1 MSAAPRSV
9 FILADDLSGA
19 ADCAIGAAKAGLKS
33 VVLLDAGAPDQGAKV
48 IAVDSDSRYRPVAQA
63 QALCAELWRKHAA
76 PGRLLYKKID
86 STLRGNFAA
95 EMAALTGA
103 GVAIVAPAFPATG
116 RTTEGGRVFVKGV
129 PLEQTEVWASEHMQG
144 SADIVAMLQAAGVP
158 AVSLPL
164 PAVRGGELRAEF
176 ERQLAAG
183 AVQAIVCDAAQDA
196 DLAAIAAA
204 SVGLPVYW
212 VGSAGLAAHLFV
224 AAGLQGRAEDLP
236 KLSVSGPIV
245 TVVGSMSSLSHR
257 QAEAL
262 EAQIELARFLPSP
275 GLLRAGPAHPDWRA
289 LEVGLHDALH
299 AGRDVM
305 LRIAPEEHS
314 DLAQGHALCAALSQL
329 LAPLAGQIGAMIATG
344 GETARGLL
352 ATFGSQALQLVR
364 EIEPGIPL
372 SVSVGAR
379 AMPIVTKAGAFGSP
393 DALLHCYRQLAAIRR
408 GAA

>member
-1 MSAAPRSV
+1 MAAAARSV

-33 VVLLDAGAPDQGAKV
+33 VVLLEAGAPDQGANV
-48 IAVDSDSRYRPVAQA
+48 IAVDSDSRYRPVAEA
-63 QALCAELWRKHAA
+63 KALSAELWRRHAA

-95 EMAALTGA
+95 EMAALTDA

-129 PLEQTEVWASEHMQG
+129 ALEETETWAGEHMQG
-144 SADIVAMLQAAGVP
+144 RADIVAMLEAAGVP

-164 PAVRGGELRAEF
+164 ATVRGADLRAQL
-176 ERQLAAG
+176 ERRVAAG
-183 AVQAIVCDAAQDA
+183 SVQAIVCDALQDA

-224 AAGLQGRAEDLP
+224 AAGLRGRAGDLP
-236 KLSVSGPIV
+236 RLSVSGPIV

-262 EAQIELARFLPSP
+262 EARADLARFLPSSA
-275 GLLRAGPAHPDWRA
+275 LLRAGASHPDWHA
-289 LEVGLHDALH
+289 LESALH
-299 AGRDVM
+299 EALRAGRDVM
-305 LRIAPEEHS
+305 LRIAPEQHG
-314 DLAQGHALCAALSQL
+314 DLAQGHALCEALSRL
-329 LAPLAGQIGAMIATG
+329 LAPMAGQIGAMVATG

-352 ATFGSQALQLVR
+352 ASFGAQALLLVR

-372 SVSVGAR
+372 SVSVGSR

-393 DALLHCYRQLAAIRR
+393 EALLHCYQQLAAIR